1 METKPKEKERKKKG
15 KWKRVE
21 KEEKRRNMKENIEWK
36 YWMKILNERRSFTNN
51 RQRKNVEIE
60 RNSNKIWTKYI

>member
-21 KEEKRRNMKENIEWK
+21 KEEKRGNMKENIEWK
-36 YWMKILNERRSFTNN
+36 YWMKDVRSQIIDKETKKEC
-51 RQRKNVEIE
+51 RDRK
-60 RNSNKIWTKYI
+60 KFK